1 MYELPVYRVQL
12 VREASLFV
20 EQRTASSPASAAEVI
35 RKHLA
40 GADRENL
47 VVLLLDTKLKSIG
60 ISTVAVGTL
69 NACMIHPREVF
80 KPAVLHNAHGIIVA
94 HNHPSGDPTPS
105 REDAEIAKRLVESG
119 DILGIYVQDVLI
131 VGETA
136 HYSFAAEGRLHSG
149 NTRRAA

>member
-20 EQRTASSPASAAEVI
+20 EQRAVSSPSSAAEVV

-40 GADRENL
+40 GADREHL

-69 NACMIHPREVF
+69 NSCIIHPREVF

-94 HNHPSGDPTPS
+94 HNHPSGDPRPS
-105 REDAEIAKRLVESG
+105 LEDAEIAKRLVESG
-119 DILGIYVQDVLI
+119 DILGIFVQDVLI
-131 VGETA
+131 VGETGY
-136 HYSFAAEGRLHSG
+136 YSFAAEGRLHQGS
-149 NTRRAA
+149 TRRAA